1 MSKYRLTF
9 SNDPAT
15 NGETT
20 EFPPSLAGCLE
31 RLGEMLAVAVDR
43 RAPTTI
49 TLVVTPAGAEV
60 PMVGDP
66 VEALTAGQARDVV
79 AGVREA
85 LWPEGD
91 SDHPWSPDTLD
102 EVAELLA
109 RFGLG
114 PRPSPG
120 TEG

>member
-1 MSKYRLTF
+1 MSKYRLSF

-20 EFPPSLAGCLE
+20 EFPLSRARCLE
-31 RLGEMLAVAVDR
+31 RLGEMLALAADR

-49 TLVVTPAGAEV
+49 TLVVTPEVAE
-60 PMVGDP
+60 PPRSGDA

-79 AGVREA
+79 AGVA
-85 LWPEGD
+85 DCLWPGGEPD
-91 SDHPWSPDTLD
+91 QPWSPDTLD
-102 EVAELLA
+102 EIADLLA
-109 RFGLG
+109 RFGIG
-114 PRPSPG
+114 PRPSPR